1 MVKIDAVAVDIDGT
15 ITDNKRRI
23 CISAIKALRKLEDN
37 GIPTII
43 VTGNVADFAYATAV
57 LIGSSGGIVFE
68 NGGGIFKEDKNN
80 GEILI
85 IGDKTQVEKAHHE
98 IINQIPHIMSS
109 ADNVFRLAEKCY
121 YKDNV
126 RKDELSNAV
135 KEFNVIVYDS
145 GFALHLT
152 DPKINKGSSLEK
164 LLKWQ
169 GISSKNVM
177 GIGDSEND
185 LEFLKH
191 CGFKVAVQN
200 ADDRLKEIA
209 DYISPLKYGDGVADA
224 IDKFVLNNTI

>member
-15 ITDNKRRI
+15 ITDDKRQI
-23 CISAIKALRKLEDN
+23 CISAIKALRTLEDK

-57 LIGSSGGIVFE
+57 LIGASGGVVFE
-68 NGGGIFKEDKNN
+68 NGGGIFKEDENN
-80 GEILI
+80 GEILTL
-85 IGDKTQVEKAHHE
+85 GDKTQVEKAHKKALK
-98 IINQIPHIMSS
+98 QIPHIISS
-109 ADNVFRLAEKCY
+109 SDNDFRLTEKCY

-126 RKDELSNAV
+126 TRDELSNAV
-135 KEFNVIVYDS
+135 REFDVIVYDS

-152 DPKINKGSSLEK
+152 DPKVNKGSSLEK

-169 GISSKNVM
+169 NISPKNVM

-200 ADDRLKEIA
+200 ADDSLKEIA

-224 IDKFVLNNTI
+224 IDKFVLNNNI